1 MYSAGSS
8 GKGHGAGR
16 VFLTSSI
23 LKNQAVQPQN
33 ADAEMAV
40 QGQGH
45 VAGTGHPVPTQQACS
60 HVCGPH
66 CPVWRERPGLSLHSC
81 SQSTLLQL
89 GTILP
94 QLGAIFLHYGL

>member
-1 MYSAGSS
+1 M
-8 GKGHGAGR
+8 

-23 LKNQAVQPQN
+23 LSSQAMQPQD
-33 ADAEMAV
+33 ADAEMVV

-45 VAGTGHPVPTQQACS
+45 VAGTGHPAPTQQTYS

-66 CPVWRERPGLSLHSC
+66 CSMWREGPGLSLQGC
-81 SQSTLLQL
+81 SQSNLLQL

-94 QLGAIFLHYGL
+94 LLGAIFLHCRL